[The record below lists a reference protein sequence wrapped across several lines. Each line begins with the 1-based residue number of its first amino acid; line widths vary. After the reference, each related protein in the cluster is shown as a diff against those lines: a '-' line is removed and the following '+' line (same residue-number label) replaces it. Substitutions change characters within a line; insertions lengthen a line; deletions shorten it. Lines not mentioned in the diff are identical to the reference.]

1 MEIGNVTKA
10 ATFKNFL
17 HQSYKNTQK
26 LFLWLYFLIIFM
38 RQMLTGDFWGLHKN
52 NNCVFPLRT
61 KLRLVFRDQKLRILG
76 SQNYLLLIKK
86 V

>member
-38 RQMLTGDFWGLHKN
+38 RQMLTGDFWGLE
-52 NNCVFPLRT
+52 
-61 KLRLVFRDQKLRILG
+61 
-76 SQNYLLLIKK
+76 IKSFES
-86 V
+86 